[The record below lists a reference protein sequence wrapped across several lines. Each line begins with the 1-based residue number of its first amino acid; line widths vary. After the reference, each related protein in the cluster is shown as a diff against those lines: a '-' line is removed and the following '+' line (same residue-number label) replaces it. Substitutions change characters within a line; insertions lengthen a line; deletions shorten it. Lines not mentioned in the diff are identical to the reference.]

1 MKLTIWTFAQ
11 DGKLP
16 KTFPEAAAHG
26 PVLLAGGDGQPSH
39 SLKADA
45 RNFAAC
51 INEAGQRA
59 VEGFVIFAPP
69 DLLGFAPG
77 WRERL
82 ADAARRH
89 EQGRFFYGDY
99 LLREAA
105 GDQRQTVRADLGDI
119 TEREDWGPLWAVRAA
134 WLKAAG
140 GLDEQNPRAAFYDLL
155 LKSWGSGRRVHVG
168 GALAV
173 IPAPVADAEA
183 AAAKQKLFF
192 PGRGKLG
199 GFSYLFM
206 DPEDERQT
214 EAVFCNFLRREQA
227 YLEDKRTLIPPS
239 PAKLSPT
246 VTVITAV
253 FNREKFIG
261 RAIES
266 VQAQTFSDW
275 EYVIVDNGSSDRT
288 REVVGEY
295 AAKDA
300 RIRLIENDRN
310 IIALSLNLAVKAAR
324 GKYVAQLDSD
334 DEYLPHTLDKMTA
347 ALEANPTWGLAIGY
361 YELMDEAGNS
371 LPEFGIIKHLEY
383 NRNNILRVDGAGAPR
398 VWHRSVMLQFGL
410 FDEKEL
416 GHYGEDYDLVL
427 KVGEKYEVGR
437 VHEVGYRYRR
447 HEGNTDVLRD
457 AEMKIYNK
465 TLARLNALKRR
476 QVMNL
481 PLPKP

>member
-1 MKLTIWTFAQ
+1 MKFTIWTFAQ
-11 DGKLP
+11 NGKRPAL
-16 KTFPEAAAHG
+16 FPEAAHG
-26 PVLLAGGDGQPSH
+26 PVLLAGGDGQNPH

-51 INEAGQRA
+51 MNEAARRA
-59 VEGFVIFAPP
+59 TEGFVIFAPP
-69 DLLGFAPG
+69 DLLDFAAG

-82 ADAARRH
+82 TDAAREH

-105 GDQRQTVRADLGDI
+105 GDQRQTVRADIGDI
-119 TEREDWGPLWAVRAA
+119 SEREDWGPLWAVRVP
-134 WLKAAG
+134 WLLKTG

-155 LKSWGSGRRVHVG
+155 LKSWGSGQRVHVG
-168 GALAV
+168 GPLAV
-173 IPAPVADAEA
+173 ISAPAPDDTAES
-183 AAAKQKLFF
+183 AKRKLFF

-214 EAVFCNFLRREQA
+214 EAVFYSFLKREQA
-227 YLEDKRTLIPPS
+227 FLEGTLSLIPPS
-239 PAKLSPT
+239 PAKLSPM
-246 VTVITAV
+246 VAVITAV

-266 VQAQTFSDW
+266 VQAQTLGDW

-288 REVVGEY
+288 REVVKEY

-300 RIRLIENDRN
+300 RIRLVENDRN

-324 GKYVAQLDSD
+324 GKYIAQLDSD
-334 DEYLPHTLDKMTA
+334 DNYLPHTLEKMTA

-361 YELMDEAGNS
+361 YELMNETGNP

-437 VHEVGYRYRR
+437 VHEVCYRYRR
-447 HEGNTDVLRD
+447 HADNTDVRRD
-457 AEMKIYNK
+457 PEMKIYNK
-465 TLARLNALKRR
+465 TLARLHALKRR

-481 PLPKP
+481 PSPKP

>member
-1 MKLTIWTFAQ
+1 MKLTIWTFAHK
-11 DGKLP
+11 GKRP
-16 KTFPEAAAHG
+16 ATFGEAAHG
-26 PVLLAGGDGQPSH
+26 PVLLAGGDGQNPH

-51 INEAGQRA
+51 INEAVQRA
-59 VEGFVIFAPP
+59 AEGLVIFAPP
-69 DLLGFAPG
+69 DLLEFAPR

-82 ADAARRH
+82 TEAARMH
-89 EQGRFFYGDY
+89 EQGRFFYGDCF
-99 LLREAA
+99 LREAA
-105 GDQRQTVRADLGDI
+105 GDKQQTVRADIGDI
-119 TEREDWGPLWAVRAA
+119 SEREDWGPLWAVRVP
-134 WLKAAG
+134 WLLKTG

-155 LKSWGSGRRVHVG
+155 LKSWGSGQRVHVG
-168 GALAV
+168 GPLAI
-173 IPAPVADAEA
+173 IPAPVADAGA
-183 AAAKQKLFF
+183 DAAKQKLFF

-214 EAVFCNFLRREQA
+214 EAVFGSFLRREQA
-227 YLEDKRTLIPPS
+227 YLEGERALIPPS
-239 PAKLSPT
+239 PVKLSPM

-261 RAIES
+261 QAIES

-288 REVVGEY
+288 REIVRRY
-295 AAKDA
+295 AGKDA

-310 IIALSLNLAVKAAR
+310 VIALSLNLAVKAAH

-347 ALEANPTWGLAIGY
+347 ALEANPAWGLAIGY
-361 YELMDEAGNS
+361 YELMDETGNP

-437 VHEVGYRYRR
+437 VHEIGYRYRR
-447 HEGNTDVLRD
+447 HADNTDVLRD
-457 AEMKIYNK
+457 PEMKIRNK
-465 TLARLNALKRR
+465 TLARLHALKRR
-476 QVMNL
+476 QAMNL

>member
-11 DGKLP
+11 NGKRP
-16 KTFPEAAAHG
+16 AAFPEIGGA
-26 PVLLAGGDGQPSH
+26 VLLAGGETQNPH

-45 RNFAAC
+45 HNFAAC
-51 INEAGQRA
+51 MNEAVQRA
-59 VEGFVIFAPP
+59 GEGFVIFAPP
-69 DLLGFAPG
+69 DLLDFTPG

-82 ADAARRH
+82 GDAARSH
-89 EQGRFFYGDY
+89 EHGCFFHGDY
-99 LLREAA
+99 FLREAN
-105 GDQRQTVRADLGDI
+105 GDARQNVRSDIGDI
-119 TEREDWGPLWAVRAA
+119 TEREDWGPLWAVRAS
-134 WLKAAG
+134 WLKQTG

-168 GALAV
+168 GPLAV
-173 IPAPVADAEA
+173 IPAPARDDDAERERS
-183 AAAKQKLFF
+183 KLFF
-192 PGRGKLG
+192 PGRGRLG

-206 DPEDERQT
+206 DAEDERQT
-214 EAVFCNFLRREQA
+214 EAVFYNFLKREQA
-227 YLEDKRTLIPPS
+227 CLKSAPALLPPS
-239 PAKLSPT
+239 PAKLSPA

-261 RAIES
+261 KAIAS
-266 VQAQTFSDW
+266 VQTQTFRDW

-288 REVVGEY
+288 REIVQEY
-295 AAKDA
+295 AAEDS

-310 IIALSLNLAVKAAR
+310 VIALSLNLAVKAAR

-334 DEYLPHTLDKMTA
+334 DEYLPHTLEKITA
-347 ALEANPTWGLAIGY
+347 ELEANPAWALAIGY
-361 YELMDEAGNS
+361 YELMDESGRS

-427 KVGEKYEVGR
+427 KAGEKYEVGR
-437 VHEVGYRYRR
+437 VHEVCYRYRR
-447 HEGNTDVLRD
+447 HPGNTDALRD
-457 AEMKIYNK
+457 PELKIRNK

-476 QVMNL
+476 QAMNL
-481 PLPKP
+481 PRPKP